1 MRGEDPRRLR
11 PTDPQ
16 RGQDSV
22 QKSSR
27 GLIYPRRHENRWTD
41 QSRMGGLEIQEIVYD
56 RF

>member
-41 QSRMGGLEIQEIVYD
+41 KSRMGGLEIQEIVYD